1 VVWLKNLKKCAVAA
15 WLRKTKKFKFL
26 DTGRKKVAELSVAQ
40 KKKLVKE
47 LKNASKL
54 HARQA
59 VQIEKSM
66 KNQKKSKG

>member
-1 VVWLKNLKKCAVAA
+1 MNLEQEWSYDLNNNKE
-15 WLRKTKKFKFL
+15 
-26 DTGRKKVAELSVAQ
+26 KKVAELSVAQ
-40 KKKLVKE
+40 KKKLIKE
-47 LKNASKL
+47 LKGGSKL

>member
-1 VVWLKNLKKCAVAA
+1 MNLGQEWSYDLNNNKE
-15 WLRKTKKFKFL
+15 
-26 DTGRKKVAELSVAQ
+26 KKVAELSVAQ

-66 KNQKKSKG
+66 KNQKKNKG